1 MKQLITIFL
10 LCLTISSF
18 SQERSFKKNNVI
30 IQLSNSFFTPK
41 EFLVNMMVDQK
52 QIGSY
57 RNLKPVSIAG
67 EFALSNN
74 FGLGLQTGVAYT
86 DFKSSV
92 NPHNLKITNYYI
104 QLRVV
109 SHLIVTKSFDF
120 YVASGFGLQN
130 QKINFQDGDND
141 LTNNPTFHKKF
152 PLSITGVFGLKYYVT
167 KHIGFHTEVG
177 VVNGQY
183 MQAGIQIKR

>member
-18 SQERSFKKNNVI
+18 SQERSFKKNDVI

-74 FGLGLQTGVAYT
+74 FGLGLQTGLCIY
-86 DFKSSV
+86 
-92 NPHNLKITNYYI
+92 
-104 QLRVV
+104 
-109 SHLIVTKSFDF
+109 
-120 YVASGFGLQN
+120 
-130 QKINFQDGDND
+130 
-141 LTNNPTFHKKF
+141 
-152 PLSITGVFGLKYYVT
+152 
-167 KHIGFHTEVG
+167 
-177 VVNGQY
+177 
-183 MQAGIQIKR
+183 